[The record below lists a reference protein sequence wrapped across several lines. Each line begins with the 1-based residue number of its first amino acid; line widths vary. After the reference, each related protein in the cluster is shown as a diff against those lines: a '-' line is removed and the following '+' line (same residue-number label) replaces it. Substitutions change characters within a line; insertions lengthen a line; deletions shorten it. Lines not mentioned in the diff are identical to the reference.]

1 MHANAVESLLISLQP
16 GAKVLDVGS
25 GSSYLTHVLAELVQ
39 PGGSGV
45 GADYI
50 PALVDLSIQNTRKRG
65 TV

>member
-25 GSSYLTHVLAELVQ
+25 GSSYLTHVVAELVQ

-45 GADYI
+45 GADYS
-50 PALVDLSIQNTRKRG
+50 LRS
-65 TV
+65 